1 MNKKLDKKNIWI
13 IGGIIF
19 SYIVLLAIIIVLA
32 INLSN
37 TNKKE
42 NNIAVK
48 SNVSSESN
56 EEEFKN
62 IRINEE
68 YSTDGRIENLEDVR
82 WNNARIIQN
91 DGQMEFS
98 VMLNNESKD
107 KKIGKQNLKVILLD
121 KAGKE
126 IVSKDVNIKGID
138 TNYGYTEIE
147 FTNDIKELVIVD
159 EIKIVASKEENK
171 EKKDYETS
179 DDLNNTNDSK
189 KAKDAE
195 KK

>member
-1 MNKKLDKKNIWI
+1 MDYKKKNIWI

-42 NNIAVK
+42 NNTSVK
-48 SNVSSESN
+48 SNVSSGSDE

-62 IRINEE
+62 IRINED

-138 TNYGYTEIE
+138 ANYGYTDIE
-147 FTNDIKELVIVD
+147 FTIDMKELVIVD
-159 EIKIVASKEENK
+159 EIKIVA
-171 EKKDYETS
+171 Y
-179 DDLNNTNDSK
+179 
-189 KAKDAE
+189 AE
-195 KK
+195 KTNGQ